1 MYRGK
6 YSAPRTHRRRRNS
19 ALKVALMSFAV
30 CLMIFSVIGGSLA
43 WLMDVTDPVTNV
55 FTYGDI
61 DITLTETTGE
71 KYKMTPGKVLDKDP
85 KVTVLADSE
94 DCWLFVK
101 IDESADKALADYIEY
116 EIKEGWTALTDAD
129 GNPVAGVY
137 YRSVDNNAENQE
149 FYVLKDNKVTVKG
162 SVTKEMLEDLNEQN
176 YPSLTFTAYAVQ
188 RDANIDEID
197 TAAEAWALVSAGN

>member
-6 YSAPRTHRRRRNS
+6 FVGKHSKRKPFR
-19 ALKVALMSFAV
+19 LKTLLMSLALCV
-30 CLMIFSVIGGSLA
+30 MMFSVIGGSLA

-61 DITLTETTGE
+61 DITLEETTGE
-71 KYKMTPGKVLDKDP
+71 KYKMTPGKVLNKDP

-101 IDESADKALADYIEY
+101 VDESADKALADYIEY
-116 EIKEGWTALTDAD
+116 SVNDGWTALTDAD

-149 FYVLKDNKVTVKG
+149 FYVLKDNKVTVKE
-162 SVTKEMLEDLNEQN
+162 SVTKEMLEALNEQN
-176 YPSLTFTAYAVQ
+176 YPTLTFTAYAVQ
-188 RDANIDEID
+188 RDANIAEID